1 MAVSDSNDLTSAV
14 AASNDTAPLPRAV
27 LTRPVELASVAL
39 LVATASYLLASY
51 FNHLWLIGVDGNG
64 IPDDFVNVWAAGR
77 LVLEGHAPS
86 VYDWPTHKAME
97 EVALGRPFE
106 GYFGWHYPPNFLFVA
121 AALALL
127 PYLWAYLLWLAVTFP
142 IYLAAIRTI
151 IGERSGYLLGAAFPG
166 VLFNAIVGQNGF
178 LSAGLM
184 GAGLVL
190 LAERPILA
198 GLAFG
203 VLTYKP
209 QLGILIPIA
218 LIAGG
223 YWRTIAAAAAV
234 TMTWSAISLAA
245 FGWPTWQGFIGNISH
260 TSEAFLS
267 KGWANF
273 GKLQTAFGLIRS
285 MDGSEALAWSVQGAI
300 IAVAAVAIAALW
312 RSRASYDVKAAA
324 LGVAALLATPY
335 LYAYDLAVLAVP
347 LAFLFRR
354 ARQTGFLPHE
364 LATIGAACL
373 LLLIFP
379 FVVLPLGFI
388 AVLLVAGLVTRR
400 ALMEGGFGARRI
412 HIALQ

>member
-1 MAVSDSNDLTSAV
+1 MTVSDSNEV
-14 AASNDTAPLPRAV
+14 ASEVLARLPHAV
-27 LTRPVELASVAL
+27 LTRPVELFSMAL
-39 LVATASYLLASY
+39 LVVSLSYLLASY
-51 FNHLWLIGVDGNG
+51 FNHLWLIGTDGKG

-77 LVLEGHAPS
+77 LVLQGHAPS

-106 GYFGWHYPPNFLFVA
+106 GYFGWHYPPNFLFLA

-127 PYLWAYLLWLAVTFP
+127 PYLGAYLLWLAVTFP
-142 IYLAAIRTI
+142 LYLTAIRAI
-151 IGERSGYLLGAAFPG
+151 IGERSGYLIGAAFPG
-166 VLFNAIVGQNGF
+166 VLFNTIVGQNGF
-178 LSAGLM
+178 LSAGLL

-190 LAERPILA
+190 IAERPTLA

-203 VLTYKP
+203 LLTYKP

-223 YWRTIAAAAAV
+223 YWRTIAAAATLTIA
-234 TMTWSAISLAA
+234 WSAVSLAA

-273 GKLQTAFGLIRS
+273 GKLQTAFGMIRS
-285 MDGSEALAWSVQGAI
+285 MDGSETLAWSVQGAI
-300 IAVAAVAIAALW
+300 IAVAAIAIAALW
-312 RSRASYDVKAAA
+312 RSRASHDVKAAG

-354 ARQTGFLPHE
+354 ARQTGFLRYE

-388 AVLLVAGLVTRR
+388 AILMIAGLVARR
-400 ALMEGGFGARRI
+400 ALDEVAIGAHRI

>member
-1 MAVSDSNDLTSAV
+1 MAVSDSND
-14 AASNDTAPLPRAV
+14 AAAGNGMPPFQGGV

-39 LVATASYLLASY
+39 LVVTLAYLLASY
-51 FNHLWLIGVDGNG
+51 FNHLWLIGADGNG

-77 LVLEGHAPS
+77 LALEGQAPS
-86 VYDWPTHKAME
+86 VYDWPTHKAVE
-97 EVALGRPFE
+97 ELALGRPFD

-127 PYLWAYLLWLAVTFP
+127 PYLGAYLLWLAVTFP
-142 IYLAAIRTI
+142 VYLAAIRSI
-151 IGERSGYLLGAAFPG
+151 VGERSGYLLGAAFPG

-209 QLGILIPIA
+209 QLGLLIPIA

-223 YWRTIAAAAAV
+223 YWRTIAAAAALA
-234 TMTWSAISLAA
+234 TGWSAISLAA
-245 FGWPTWQGFIGNISH
+245 FGLPTWQGFIANLSH

-285 MDGSEALAWSVQGAI
+285 MDGSEALAWTVQGAI
-300 IAVAAVAIAALW
+300 IAVAAIAIAALW

-324 LGVAALLATPY
+324 LSVAALLATPY

-354 ARQTGFLPHE
+354 ARQTGFLPYE

-388 AVLLVAGLVTRR
+388 AVVLVAGLVARR
-400 ALMEGGFGARRI
+400 AKAEADTSAGRI

>member
-1 MAVSDSNDLTSAV
+1 MAVSDNNYGTG
-14 AASNDTAPLPRAV
+14 AASTPYPRAI
-27 LTRPVELASVAL
+27 LTRPVELVSVAL
-39 LVATASYLLASY
+39 LVATTAYLLASY
-51 FNHLWLIGVDGNG
+51 FNHLWLIGADGKG

-77 LVLEGHAPS
+77 LVLEGHAPA
-86 VYDWPTHKAME
+86 VYDWPTHKAMQ
-97 EVALGRPFE
+97 EVALGRPFD

-121 AALALL
+121 AALAVL
-127 PYLWAYLLWLAVTFP
+127 PYLSAYLLWLAVTVP
-142 IYLAAIRTI
+142 IYLAAIRAI
-151 IGERSGYLLGAAFPG
+151 IGERSGYLLAAAFPG

-178 LSAGLM
+178 LSAGMM

-190 LAERPILA
+190 LAERPVLA

-223 YWRTIAAAAAV
+223 YWRTIAAAAAL
-234 TMTWSAISLAA
+234 TIAWSVISLAA
-245 FGWPTWQGFIGNISH
+245 FDWHTWQGFIANISH

-267 KGWANF
+267 NGWANF

-285 MDGSEALAWSVQGAI
+285 TDGSEALAWFVHGGMIAI
-300 IAVAAVAIAALW
+300 AAIAVAALW
-312 RSRASYDVKAAA
+312 RSRASYEIKAAG
-324 LGVAALLATPY
+324 LSVAALLATPY

-354 ARQTGFLPHE
+354 ARQTGFLPFE
-364 LATIGAACL
+364 LPTIGAACL
-373 LLLIFP
+373 LLLLFP
-379 FVVLPLGFI
+379 FVVLPLGFVS
-388 AVLLVAGLVTRR
+388 VLLVAGLIARR
-400 ALMEGGFGARRI
+400 AAMEAVTGARRI

>member
-1 MAVSDSNDLTSAV
+1 MAVSGSKDLSAAGV
-14 AASNDTAPLPRAV
+14 TRPPGAV
-27 LTRPVELASVAL
+27 LSRPVELVGVAL
-39 LVATASYLLASY
+39 LMVTATYLLASY
-51 FNHLWLIGVDGNG
+51 FNHLWLVGADGNG

-77 LVLEGHAPS
+77 MVLEGHSPA
-86 VYDWPTHKAME
+86 VYDWPAHKAME
-97 EVALGRPFE
+97 ETALGRAFE

-127 PYLWAYLLWLAVTFP
+127 PYIPAYLLWLAVTFP
-142 IYLAAIRTI
+142 IYLLTIRAI
-151 IGERSGYLLGAAFPG
+151 IGERSGYLLAAAFPG

-190 LAERPILA
+190 LAERPVLA

-223 YWRTIAAAAAV
+223 YWRTIAAAGAV
-234 TMTWSAISLAA
+234 TLAWSALSLAA
-245 FGWPTWQGFIGNISH
+245 FGLPTWQGFIANIRH

-273 GKLQTAFGLIRS
+273 GKLQTAFGMIRS
-285 MDGSEALAWSVQGAI
+285 MDGSEVLAWSVQGAI
-300 IAVAAVAIAALW
+300 IAAAAVTIAVLW
-312 RSRASYDVKAAA
+312 RSRASHEMKTAA
-324 LGVAALLATPY
+324 LGVASLLATPY
-335 LYAYDLAVLAVP
+335 LYPYDLAVLAVP

-354 ARQTGFLPHE
+354 ARHTGFLPYE
-364 LATIGAACL
+364 LPTIGAACL
-373 LLLIFP
+373 LLLAFP

-388 AVLLVAGLVTRR
+388 TVAMVAALVARR
-400 ALMEGGFGARRI
+400 AVTEADTSAGRF

>member
-1 MAVSDSNDLTSAV
+1 MELVSV
-14 AASNDTAPLPRAV
+14 G
-27 LTRPVELASVAL
+27 L
-39 LVATASYLLASY
+39 LVLTASYLLASY
-51 FNHLWLIGVDGNG
+51 FNHLWLIGADGNG
-64 IPDDFVNVWAAGR
+64 LPDDFVNVWAAGR
-77 LVLEGHAPS
+77 LVLEGQAPS

-97 EVALGRPFE
+97 QVALGRPFD

-127 PYLWAYLLWLAVTFP
+127 PYLTAYLLWLAVTFP

-151 IGERSGYLLGAAFPG
+151 IGERSGYLLAAAFPG

-190 LAERPILA
+190 LAERPVIA

-203 VLTYKP
+203 ILTYKP

-223 YWRTIAAAAAV
+223 HWRTIAAAAIV
-234 TMTWSAISLAA
+234 TIAWSAISLAA

-260 TSEAFLS
+260 TSDAFLS
-267 KGWANF
+267 NGWANF

-285 MDGSEALAWSVQGAI
+285 MGGSETLAWSAQGVI
-300 IAVAAVAIAALW
+300 IVLAAVVIAALW
-312 RSRASYDVKAAA
+312 RSRLPYDVKAAA
-324 LGVAALLATPY
+324 LGVASLLATPY
-335 LYAYDLAVLAVP
+335 LYAYDLTVLAVP

-354 ARQTGFLPHE
+354 AGQTGFLPYE
-364 LATIGAACL
+364 LATVGAACL

-379 FVVLPLGFI
+379 FVVLPVGFI
-388 AVLLVAGLVTRR
+388 AVVLIAGLVARR
-400 ALMEGGFGARRI
+400 AVVEGGIGTVRI

>member
-1 MAVSDSNDLTSAV
+1 MTVSDSNEVASEVLTR
-14 AASNDTAPLPRAV
+14 LPHAV
-27 LTRPVELASVAL
+27 LTRPVELFGVAL
-39 LVATASYLLASY
+39 LVASTSYLLASY
-51 FNHLWLIGVDGNG
+51 FNHLWLIGADGKG

-77 LVLEGHAPS
+77 LVLQGHAPS
-86 VYDWPTHKAME
+86 VYDWSTHKAME
-97 EVALGRPFE
+97 EAALGRPFE
-106 GYFGWHYPPNFLFVA
+106 GYFGWHYPPNFLFLA

-127 PYLWAYLLWLAVTFP
+127 PYLGAYLLWLAVTFP
-142 IYLAAIRTI
+142 LYLTAIRAI
-151 IGERSGYLLGAAFPG
+151 IGERSGYLIGAAFPG
-166 VLFNAIVGQNGF
+166 VLFNTIVGQNGF
-178 LSAGLM
+178 LSAGLL

-203 VLTYKP
+203 LLTYKP

-223 YWRTIAAAAAV
+223 YWRTIAAAATLAIV
-234 TMTWSAISLAA
+234 WSTVSLAA

-285 MDGSEALAWSVQGAI
+285 MDGSEALAWSVQGGI
-300 IAVAAVAIAALW
+300 IAVAAIAIAALW
-312 RSRASYDVKAAA
+312 RSRASHDVKAAG

-347 LAFLFRR
+347 LAFLFRC
-354 ARQTGFLPHE
+354 AGQTGFLPYE

-379 FVVLPLGFI
+379 FVVLPLGFVAI
-388 AVLLVAGLVTRR
+388 LMIAGLIARR
-400 ALMEGGFGARRI
+400 ALDEVDISVRRI

>member
-1 MAVSDSNDLTSAV
+1 MAVSDSNDV
-14 AASNDTAPLPRAV
+14 AAGNDMAPFPGAV

-39 LVATASYLLASY
+39 LVVTVSYLLASY
-51 FNHLWLIGVDGNG
+51 FNHLWLIGADGNG

-77 LVLEGHAPS
+77 LVLEGKVPL
-86 VYDWPTHKAME
+86 VYDWPTHKALE
-97 EVALGRPFE
+97 EAALGRAFE

-127 PYLWAYLLWLAVTFP
+127 PYLAAYLLWLAVTFP

-178 LSAGLM
+178 FSAGLM

-223 YWRTIAAAAAV
+223 YWRTIAAAATL
-234 TMTWSAISLAA
+234 TMAWSAISLAA
-245 FGWPTWQGFIGNISH
+245 FGWPTWQGFIDNISH

-300 IAVAAVAIAALW
+300 IVVAAIAIATLW
-312 RSRASYDVKAAA
+312 RSRVSYDVKAAA

-354 ARQTGFLPHE
+354 ARHTGFLPYE
-364 LATIGAACL
+364 LPTIGAACL

-388 AVLLVAGLVTRR
+388 AVLLVAGLVARR
-400 ALMEGGFGARRI
+400 ALDEVELGAHRI

>member
-1 MAVSDSNDLTSAV
+1 MAVSGSNEVTSE
-14 AASNDTAPLPRAV
+14 TAPPVPRTV
-27 LTRPVELASVAL
+27 LTRPMELVSVAL
-39 LVATASYLLASY
+39 LVVTAAYLLASY
-51 FNHLWLIGVDGNG
+51 FSHLWLVGADGNG
-64 IPDDFVNVWAAGR
+64 LPDDFVNVWAAGR
-77 LVLEGHAPS
+77 LVLEGQAPS
-86 VYDWPTHKAME
+86 VYDWPTHKAVE
-97 EVALGRPFE
+97 ELALGRPFE

-127 PYLWAYLLWLAVTFP
+127 PYLWAYLLWLTVTFP
-142 IYLAAIRTI
+142 IYLVAIRTI
-151 IGERSGYLLGAAFPG
+151 VGERSGYLLAAAFPG

-178 LSAGLM
+178 LSTGLM

-218 LIAGG
+218 LVAGG
-223 YWRTIAAAAAV
+223 YWRTIVAAAISTIA
-234 TMTWSAISLAA
+234 WSAVSLAA
-245 FGWPTWQGFIGNISH
+245 FGLPTWQGFIGNISH

-285 MDGSEALAWSVQGAI
+285 MDGSEALAWSVQGGL
-300 IAVAAVAIAALW
+300 IAVAAIAIAALW
-312 RSRASYDVKAAA
+312 RSRASYEVKAAG
-324 LGVAALLATPY
+324 LSVAALLATPY
-335 LYAYDLAVLAVP
+335 LYAYDLVVLAVP

-354 ARQTGFLPHE
+354 ARQTGFLPYE
-364 LATIGAACL
+364 LATVGAACL

-388 AVLLVAGLVTRR
+388 AVLMIAGFIARR
-400 ALMEGGFGARRI
+400 ALEEVDIGVRRI

>member
-1 MAVSDSNDLTSAV
+1 MAVYDSNDGPGTAP
-14 AASNDTAPLPRAV
+14 APLPHAV
-27 LTRPVELASVAL
+27 LTRPVELVGVAL
-39 LVATASYLLASY
+39 LVVTLAYLLASF
-51 FNHLWLIGVDGNG
+51 FNRLWLIGPDGNG
-64 IPDDFVNVWAAGR
+64 IADDFVNVWAAGR

-106 GYFGWHYPPNFLFVA
+106 GYFGWHYPPTFLFVA

-127 PYLWAYLLWLAVTFP
+127 PYLGAYLLWLALTFP
-142 IYLAAIRTI
+142 IYLGAIRTI
-151 IGERSGYLLGAAFPG
+151 VGERNGYLLAAAFPG

-218 LIAGG
+218 LISGG
-223 YWRTIAAAAAV
+223 YWRTIATAATLTIA
-234 TMTWSAISLAA
+234 WSALSLAA
-245 FGWPTWQGFIGNISH
+245 FGWPTWQGFIANISH

-267 KGWANF
+267 RGWANF

-300 IAVAAVAIAALW
+300 IVIAAIAVAALW
-312 RSRASYDVKAAA
+312 RSRASYEVKAAG

-347 LAFLFRR
+347 LAFLFRQ
-354 ARQTGFLPHE
+354 ARQTGFLPFE
-364 LATIGAACL
+364 LPTIGVACL

-379 FVVLPLGFI
+379 FVVLPLGFV
-388 AVLLVAGLVTRR
+388 AVLLVAGLVALR
-400 ALMEGGFGARRI
+400 ALAEARTSAGRI
-412 HIALQ
+412 HIASQ

>member
-1 MAVSDSNDLTSAV
+1 MAVSDSNHLTDSK
-14 AASNDTAPLPRAV
+14 DPTLLQGAV
-27 LTRPVELASVAL
+27 LTRPVELVSVAL
-39 LVATASYLLASY
+39 FVATTAYLLSSY
-51 FNHLWLIGVDGNG
+51 FNHLWLIGADGRG

-77 LVLEGHAPS
+77 MVLEGHSPS
-86 VYDWPTHKAME
+86 VYDWPAHKAME
-97 EVALGRPFE
+97 EMALGRPFE

-127 PYLWAYLLWLAVTFP
+127 PYLGAYLLWLAVTFP

-151 IGERSGYLLGAAFPG
+151 IGERSGYLLAAAFPG

-223 YWRTIAAAAAV
+223 YWRTIAAAATLALA
-234 TMTWSAISLAA
+234 WSAISLAT
-245 FGWPTWQGFIGNISH
+245 FGLPTWQGFIANISH

-273 GKLQTAFGLIRS
+273 GKLQTAFGMIRS
-285 MDGSEALAWSVQGAI
+285 MDGSEALAWSVQGGI
-300 IAVAAVAIAALW
+300 IAIAAIAIAVLW
-312 RSRASYDVKAAA
+312 RSRASYDIKAAG
-324 LGVAALLATPY
+324 LSVAALLATPY
-335 LYAYDLAVLAVP
+335 LYAYDLTVLAVP
-347 LAFLFRR
+347 LAFLFHR
-354 ARQTGFLPHE
+354 ARQTGFLPYE
-364 LATIGAACL
+364 LPTIGAACL

-379 FVVLPLGFI
+379 FIVLPLGFV
-388 AVLLVAGLVTRR
+388 AVLLVAGLVARR
-400 ALMEGGFGARRI
+400 ALTELGFRTSRI

>member
-1 MAVSDSNDLTSAV
+1 MAVSDGNYEATNSD
-14 AASNDTAPLPRAV
+14 APPLRGTV
-27 LTRPVELASVAL
+27 LTRPVELVSVAL
-39 LVATASYLLASY
+39 LVATMAYLLASY
-51 FNHLWLIGVDGNG
+51 FNHLWLIGADGNG

-77 LVLEGHAPS
+77 LVLEGQAPS
-86 VYDWPTHKAME
+86 VYDWPAHKAVE
-97 EVALGRPFE
+97 ELALGRPFE

-127 PYLWAYLLWLAVTFP
+127 PYLGAYLLWLAVTFP
-142 IYLAAIRTI
+142 VYLAAIRTI
-151 IGERSGYLLGAAFPG
+151 VGERSGYLLGAAFPG

-209 QLGILIPIA
+209 QLGILIPVA

-223 YWRTIAAAAAV
+223 YWRTIAAAATLTIA
-234 TMTWSAISLAA
+234 WSAISLAA
-245 FGWPTWQGFIGNISH
+245 FGLPTWQGFIANISH

-273 GKLQTAFGLIRS
+273 GKLQTAFGMIRS
-285 MDGSEALAWSVQGAI
+285 MDGSEVLAWSVQGAI
-300 IAVAAVAIAALW
+300 IAVAAIAIAALW

-324 LGVAALLATPY
+324 LSVAALLATPY
-335 LYAYDLAVLAVP
+335 LYAYDLTVLAVP

-354 ARQTGFLPHE
+354 ARQTGFLPYE

-379 FVVLPLGFI
+379 FVVMPLGFI
-388 AVLLVAGLVTRR
+388 AVILVASLVARR
-400 ALMEGGFGARRI
+400 ALSEAGTSAGRI